1 MRFGRV
7 PKKEKAKIME
17 QMKRVNAQSQMSAL
31 HSSLENDQEFL
42 DKIIK
47 AHYHNCDYTNE
58 KVREMIDRA
67 WLHPQFVN
75 CPAHMV
81 SSIVNFLMYMEIS
94 EISVSVEPGYFTDLG
109 F

>member
-31 HSSLENDQEFL
+31 HSSLENDQDFL

-47 AHYHNCDYTNE
+47 AHYHNCDYTND
-58 KVREMIDRA
+58 KVRELIDRA

-81 SSIVNFLMYMEIS
+81 S
-94 EISVSVEPGYFTDLG
+94 
-109 F
+109 